1 VSAAQQVADHTL
13 RGAIANGRMNRRAWL
28 VTGLLVVFQII
39 NFADKAVL
47 GLVADPAIRELGL
60 TAGEFGMIGSSF
72 FFLFA
77 ISAVVVGFVAAR
89 VPTKWLLLSMGVAWA
104 VIQFPMLAGGGAA
117 VLLVTRIMLGA
128 AEGPATPITLQH
140 VHGWFAPAERGLPS
154 SLVAAG
160 STLGPIIAAPVLA
173 WIIAHPELGW
183 RWAFGFLGVLGLV
196 WSLAWLLVGRD
207 GPFSHTARRRGAAAP
222 AHPGGAAHDA
232 GDAPSS
238 AAAPQTRAGAP
249 TAGAPAVPA
258 GPAEAGTAASG
269 SIADRSDALGIVPIR
284 RILGTR
290 MFAVAVLAGAG
301 CFWAQG
307 FLTTWSPKYLS
318 SIVAVSPEA
327 IGALSTLP
335 WIVGA
340 LALLALGYASRFLMR
355 RGVTVRWALGA
366 LFGGTLLVSGVCFL
380 LLPGLQGAAAIAVV
394 TVGAGLAMIYPLA
407 PTAVAFCVS
416 SKQRAAVMATLT
428 GLASLGGVVAPAMV
442 GGLMD
447 AAGYVPAPK
456 GVKESAEM
464 IARLGAGMDTSFWA
478 IGVYLVLVGAL
489 SVLLL
494 NPDRTGTRL
503 QERFAFSG

>member
-1 VSAAQQVADHTL
+1 MSAAPQVADHTL

-207 GPFSHTARRRGAAAP
+207 GPFSHTARRRGTAA
-222 AHPGGAAHDA
+222 AHPGRDAHDG

-238 AAAPQTRAGAP
+238 ASSPETRAGA
-249 TAGAPAVPA
+249 AG
-258 GPAEAGTAASG
+258 GGTATAAGSPRGTSG
-269 SIADRSDALGIVPIR
+269 SIADRADALGIVPIR

-290 MFAVAVLAGAG
+290 MFAVAVFAGAG

>member
-1 VSAAQQVADHTL
+1 MSAPQQVADHTL

-128 AEGPATPITLQH
+128 AEGPATPIALQH

-207 GPFSHTARRRGAAAP
+207 GPFSHTARRRGTAA
-222 AHPGGAAHDA
+222 AHPGRSAHDG

-238 AAAPQTRAGAP
+238 ASSPEARVGAAG
-249 TAGAPAVPA
+249 G
-258 GPAEAGTAASG
+258 GTATAAGSPRGTSG
-269 SIADRSDALGIVPIR
+269 SIADRADALAIVPIR